1 MSNQLSAAEK
11 RIAIQVGTYIDFCDR
26 MGITEP
32 MVRQRAEFLDGTIE
46 DRRLAREAN
55 QAVRLINR
63 GQQ

>member
-1 MSNQLSAAEK
+1 MSNKLSAAEK
-11 RIAIQVGTYIDFCDR
+11 RIAIQVGTYIDLCDR

-32 MVRQRAEFLDGTIE
+32 IFRQRAEFLDGTIE
-46 DRRLAREAN
+46 DRRLAREAK